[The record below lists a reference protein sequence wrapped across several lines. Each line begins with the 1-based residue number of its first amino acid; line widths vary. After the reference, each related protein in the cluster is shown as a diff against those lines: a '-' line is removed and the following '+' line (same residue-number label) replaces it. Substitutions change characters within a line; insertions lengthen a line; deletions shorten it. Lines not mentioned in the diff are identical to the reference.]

1 MGDAA
6 ALRIYRLLLEKT
18 RSAALRCGA
27 EKWLWY
33 SEHIEDGDEWPAG
46 EFLKKVQT
54 GRDLGERMEAAF
66 SEAFAAGASKVVIIG
81 SDCPE
86 LDAEMLE
93 AAFDAL
99 DRNDFVLGPTPDGG
113 YYLLG
118 MKHTDDSVFRGIAWS
133 TDAVRNA
140 TLQKIAAAGKTCA
153 LLPDLPD
160 IDTEEDWRAYEQRR
174 K

>member
-1 MGDAA
+1 
-6 ALRIYRLLLEKT
+6 
-18 RSAALRCGA
+18 
-27 EKWLWY
+27 
-33 SEHIEDGDEWPAG
+33 
-46 EFLKKVQT
+46 
-54 GRDLGERMEAAF
+54 
-66 SEAFAAGASKVVIIG
+66 
-81 SDCPE
+81 
-86 LDAEMLE
+86 
-93 AAFDAL
+93 AL
-99 DRNDFVLGPTPDGG
+99 DRSDFVLGPTPDGG

-118 MKHTDDSVFRGIAWS
+118 MKQPDNSVFRGIVWS